1 MDIFGHELSR
11 FQLNTGTNY
20 KTDFETF
27 TVQATRWKES
37 CNEILAVRHK
47 VFTIEQHFTESRT
60 LYDLRDDN
68 CYHLVVRNSEARVIA
83 TGRITPKGRIGK
95 LAVLLAYR
103 GIGIGSR
110 MLQLLVQV
118 GETKRVDDVSLAA
131 ELTDQNFF
139 DQHKFRISG
148 PVFMKQ
154 GVAHQMLTRKFS

>member
-1 MDIFGHELSR
+1 MDIFGHELAR
-11 FQLNTGTNY
+11 FQINTGVDT
-20 KTDFETF
+20 ESF
-27 TVQATRWKES
+27 TIQATRWKDS
-37 CNEILAVRHK
+37 CSEILSVRHK
-47 VFTIEQHFTESRT
+47 VFTIEQQFTEAKS
-60 LYDLRDDN
+60 LHDLRDDI

-139 DQHKFRISG
+139 DQHKFNISG

-154 GVAHQMLTRKFS
+154 GVPHQMLTRKLA

>member
-11 FQLNTGTNY
+11 FQINSGI
-20 KTDFETF
+20 ETESF
-27 TVQATRWKES
+27 TIQVTRWRES

-47 VFTIEQHFTESRT
+47 VFTIEQHFTEART
-60 LYDLRDDN
+60 LRDLRDDN

-95 LAVLLAYR
+95 LAVLLPYR

-118 GETKRVDDVSLAA
+118 GESKRVDDVSLTA
-131 ELTDQNFF
+131 ELADRKFF
-139 DQHKFRISG
+139 DHHKFSISG

-154 GVAHQMLTRKFS
+154 GVPHQMLTRKLA